1 MSCEHDYNED
11 DDDEHDYNDDDD
23 DNNEDDADRV
33 EDKGKSEAE
42 DDPGEESGE
51 DELISGNGKSF
62 KWQFAFKWN
71 RILLWALH
79 ASLTLP
85 FVWPMHVSRM
95 HVKAEF

>member
-1 MSCEHDYNED
+1 MAHDLESVMWIVDMCLNMRLARIMSCEHDYNE
-11 DDDEHDYNDDDD
+11 DDD

-62 KWQFAFKWN
+62 K
-71 RILLWALH
+71 
-79 ASLTLP
+79 
-85 FVWPMHVSRM
+85 
-95 HVKAEF
+95 

>member
-1 MSCEHDYNED
+1 MAHDLESAMWIVDMCLNMRLVRIMSCEHDYNED

-62 KWQFAFKWN
+62 K
-71 RILLWALH
+71 
-79 ASLTLP
+79 
-85 FVWPMHVSRM
+85 
-95 HVKAEF
+95 